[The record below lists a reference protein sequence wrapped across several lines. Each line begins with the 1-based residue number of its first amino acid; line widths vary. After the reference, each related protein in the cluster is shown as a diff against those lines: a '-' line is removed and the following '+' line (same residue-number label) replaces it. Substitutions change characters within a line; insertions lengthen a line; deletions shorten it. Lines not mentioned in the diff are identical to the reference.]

1 VINLIVLKKYGTGL
15 ENKMSLKDEIQK
27 SMAAARKNVA
37 ELRNAEERSRDK
49 ERDAEKRMFAPIKEA
64 LDLIANEFSGDST
77 IEFNTKDY
85 LDSSYLIEIITKSE
99 RYEISIDCQAFPEEY
114 GFRFSYILSF
124 CDEYNDIEIFRK
136 RFDEGKEKD
145 LLDKLMFI
153 LASYEADGF
162 ISPLILD

>member
-1 VINLIVLKKYGTGL
+1 
-15 ENKMSLKDEIQK
+15 MSLKDEIQK

-37 ELRNAEERSRDK
+37 ELRNAEKRSRDK
-49 ERDAEKRMFAPIKEA
+49 ERDAETRMFVPLKEA
-64 LDLIANEFSGDST
+64 IDLIANEFSGNST
-77 IEFNTKDY
+77 IEFKKDY
-85 LDSSYLIEIITKSE
+85 DGVYFIIIITKNE
-99 RYEISIDCQAFPEEY
+99 RYEIFIDCWAFPEEY

-162 ISPLILD
+162 ISPLRIR